1 MALRLAHLK
10 AYISNNL
17 IDSIELIEQEDGNFQ
32 IKAYG
37 MKTYDNPDLPIG
49 LVLVSDKNTI
59 RTYTSLDRA
68 FKPIKE
74 YGYLGD
80 IVIKQYQPSL
90 HTSDRNVNSEK

>member
-10 AYISNNL
+10 AYISNSL

-37 MKTYDNPDLPIG
+37 KKSYDNPDLPTG
-49 LVLVSDKNTI
+49 LVLMSDKNTI
-59 RTYTSLDRA
+59 RTYTSIDRA

-80 IVIKQYQPSL
+80 IVIKQYQPAL
-90 HTSDRNVNSEK
+90 LKENEIE